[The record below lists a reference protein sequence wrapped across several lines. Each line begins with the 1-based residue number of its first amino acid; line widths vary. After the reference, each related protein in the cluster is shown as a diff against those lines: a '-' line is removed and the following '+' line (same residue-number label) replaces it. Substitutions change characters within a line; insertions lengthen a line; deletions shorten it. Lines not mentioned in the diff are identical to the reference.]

1 VLNVKFSKLL
11 KYDLKNGFKLN
22 LINLLIII
30 IFVSAFC
37 IDFYLRKNSAY
48 RLDDSIPPGTFIDYL
63 FYIFAGI
70 KEYIPSMTDEFLIP
84 VKWLLLLLFIL
95 YSTLYYPYR
104 DLSSLGLN
112 VLLRTKGRTAWWISK
127 CIWNICYVLV
137 TYVLIF
143 LTVIVF
149 CLLMKEPISLDIT
162 PMFVNEILDATSP
175 YDTFSIQLAYIIL
188 LLPLLMSIG
197 LNLLQMT
204 LVLFIKP
211 LYSFGVI
218 AVILLSSAYL
228 FSPYLPGNYAMPIRS
243 NHVVE
248 NGMSF
253 SGGLIVFL
261 IIFSVSFIVGSIY
274 FRRYDIL
281 DEE

>member
-1 VLNVKFSKLL
+1 MKFSKLL
-11 KYDLKNGFKLN
+11 KYDLKNGFLLN
-22 LINLLIII
+22 LINLLLIM
-30 IFVSAFC
+30 IFVAVFC

-48 RLDDSIPPGTFIDYL
+48 ILDESIPSGTFMDYL

-70 KEYIPSMTDEFLIP
+70 KEYTPSMTDEFLIP
-84 VKWLLLLLFIL
+84 VKWLLLFLFIL

-112 VLLRTKGRTAWWISK
+112 ILVRTKGRIAWWVSK

-143 LTVIVF
+143 FTVIVF
-149 CLLMKEPISLDIT
+149 CFVMQEPISLDIT
-162 PMFVNEILDATSP
+162 PMFVNDLLDAASP
-175 YDTFSIQLAYIIL
+175 YDTFSIQLGYIIL
-188 LLPLLMSIG
+188 LLPMLILIG

-211 LYSFGVI
+211 LYSFGMI

-228 FSPYLPGNYAMPIRS
+228 FTPYLPGNYAMPIRS
-243 NHVVE
+243 NYVVE
-248 NGMSF
+248 NGVSF
-253 SGGLIVFL
+253 SGGLIIFL
-261 IIFSVSFIVGSIY
+261 ILVSVSFIVGCLY

-281 DEE
+281 DVEENS